1 LKNKA
6 LKIAFLTTDNREND
20 RNYHAQE
27 PYFGSAPTAL
37 LEGFCLEPSVEIHVI
52 SCTQRV
58 LPSQTKLADNIWFHG
73 LHVPKMGWLRTGY
86 LGCICATRRLLRSIR
101 PDLVHG
107 QGTERDCA
115 LSAVLSGFPS
125 VVTIHG
131 NMAELARLF
140 HARVMSFYWLAA
152 KLENFTL
159 PRANGVFC
167 NSDYTQKLVHPRNPN
182 TWLVPNPLGLGFF
195 KNLPSGRHNKKIP
208 VFLVIGVICA
218 RKRQQELLGVFQELK
233 SSGLNFQVRWA
244 GQCPDD
250 AYGKRFLRMLR
261 PSEIST
267 WNFFTGP
274 LDQAALIRELDSASA
289 LVHFPMEESFGL
301 VAAEALARGLKVFS
315 SKLGGLQEICAG
327 STDADLILPGDWP
340 GLRNAIA
347 NWIRLGCPPPKES
360 PRIMGE
366 RYHPAVIARRHLE
379 IYREV
384 VASR

>member
-1 LKNKA
+1 MKV
-6 LKIAFLTTDNREND
+6 AFLTTDNREHS
-20 RNYHAQE
+20 RQYHLPG
-27 PYFGSAPTAL
+27 PYFGTAPAAVL
-37 LEGFCLEPSVEIHVI
+37 QGFSRVPDLEVHVI
-52 SCTQRV
+52 SCTQQAMSS
-58 LPSQTKLADNIWFHG
+58 PSTLAKNLWFHS
-73 LHVPKMGWLRTGY
+73 LHVPKWGWLRTGY
-86 LGCICATRRLLRSIR
+86 LGCVGATRRLLRSLQ

-115 LSAVLSGFPS
+115 FSAVLSGFPS

-140 HARVMSFYWLAA
+140 HAKVMSFYWLAA

-159 PRANGVFC
+159 PRAGGVFC
-167 NSDYTQKLVHPRNPN
+167 NSRYTQALVERRNPK
-182 TWLVPNPLGLGFF
+182 TWLVPNPVGLSFF
-195 KNLPSGRHNKKIP
+195 ENLRSLPAPKPMP
-208 VFLVIGVICA
+208 VLLVIGIVSP
-218 RKRQQELLGVFQELK
+218 RKRQLELLGCFREMRA
-233 SSGLNFQVRWA
+233 GGCPFQVRWI
-244 GQCPDD
+244 GQCPEDP
-250 AYGKRFLRMLR
+250 YGKKFLGALGD
-261 PSEIST
+261 SSVSD
-267 WNFFTGP
+267 WNFFVGP
-274 LDQAALIRELDSASA
+274 LNQTALIRELDSASA
-289 LVHFPMEESFGL
+289 LVHFPVEESFGL